1 MIMPSKKGL
10 LCLSKPA
17 LHFFHH
23 PFRVVV
29 TVVGG
34 RLPTCSQLMSL
45 SQLALVKM
53 QSLHKCVG
61 VSGSLLHSLHSVS
74 CGQPLFAKLSA
85 VKIFF
90 WSRSQAKKR
99 HFGSVLAF
107 QIGWNN
113 DVLVRPMN
121 WIRYALFV
129 VYSPLGVHR
138 QVISSS
144 ALVSLA
150 CSWITSHNSAY
161 SLISTPVVN
170 GRTRSIQWFPCS
182 AFCTER
188 FFLLDF
194 WNRCGAKFFG
204 DEPFNQ
210 VECQKSALLPLPT
223 LTIVEVWNKSLFVLS
238 QGIASPVHGH
248 SSFFHWNQS
257 HLSLSARASCS
268 RSSIPSPPQIL
279 WSAHWG
285 PSH

>member
-10 LCLSKPA
+10 LYLSKPA

-23 PFRVVV
+23 PFRVVI

-61 VSGSLLHSLHSVS
+61 VSSSLLHSLHSVS

-99 HFGSVLAF
+99 HLGSVLAF

-182 AFCTER
+182 AFCTEIF
-188 FFLLDF
+188 FFLIFEIDVVL
-194 WNRCGAKFFG
+194 NSLVMNHSTNSNARKVLCY
-204 DEPFNQ
+204 P
-210 VECQKSALLPLPT
+210 CPLWQSWRYGT
-223 LTIVEVWNKSLFVLS
+223 NLCLFCHKGSLVLS
-238 QGIASPVHGH
+238 MAVLR
-248 SSFFHWNQS
+248 F
-257 HLSLSARASCS
+257 
-268 RSSIPSPPQIL
+268 SIGTKAI
-279 WSAHWG
+279 
-285 PSH
+285 